1 MSLECKV
8 VGIPSPTL
16 RWYKDGEEIRSGD
29 VLALTPNMEK
39 PVSVYRC
46 DAVNCMGTISST
58 SVLDVS
64 KTLNSQTKSP
74 PALTETLTDK
84 KVKIGELVE
93 LGITGDLLVLYP
105 VTEMVTETGDI
116 SPSPDITVTFLPRS
130 FVIR

>member
-1 MSLECKV
+1 MAGLTEQGTVSLECKV
-8 VGIPSPTL
+8 VGIPSPSL

-46 DAVNCMGTISST
+46 DAVNCLGTVSST

-64 KTLNSQTKSP
+64 KTLQTKSP
-74 PALTETLTDK
+74 PVLTETLTDK

-93 LGITGDLLVLYP
+93 LGITGERIVRC
-105 VTEMVTETGDI
+105 EGDC
-116 SPSPDITVTFLPRS
+116 
-130 FVIR
+130 

>member
-1 MSLECKV
+1 MAGLTEQGTVSLECKV
-8 VGIPSPTL
+8 VGIPSPSL

-46 DAVNCMGTISST
+46 DAINCMGTVSST

-64 KTLNSQTKSP
+64 KTLTSQTKSP
-74 PALTETLTDK
+74 PVLTESLADK

-93 LGITGDLLVLYP
+93 LGIAGR
-105 VTEMVTETGDI
+105 I
-116 SPSPDITVTFLPRS
+116 
-130 FVIR
+130 